1 MILLSCKNKFVYLQ
15 RYYVYSCQAGNDT
28 KHMEQYKGVCL
39 SLIHIVIAC
48 PSAAVVAAVI
58 AVGIGC
64 LVRER
69 CRTTG
74 KSFTVG
80 LTLKC

>member
-1 MILLSCKNKFVYLQ
+1 
-15 RYYVYSCQAGNDT
+15 
-28 KHMEQYKGVCL
+28 MEQYKGVCL
-39 SLIHIVIAC
+39 SLIHIVIAG

-58 AVGIGC
+58 AIGIGC

-74 KSFTVG
+74 KSFTVE
-80 LTLKC
+80 LTLKSYENKQFLARQINIMTNIMSLVIIINDY